1 MSKGLIMGTLRN
13 LLPDFPADEP
23 GGRTI
28 EYGLL
33 AVGIV
38 VACVAAAAALG
49 GGLDASSLNA
59 SSQDAAYTR
68 PNALYPRLAGS
79 LHINDRSTSIRQ
91 DQGSVGVGR

>member
-1 MSKGLIMGTLRN
+1 MAKGLIMATLRN
-13 LLPDFPADEP
+13 LLPDFPANEP
-23 GGRTI
+23 GGRSI

-49 GGLDASSLNA
+49 GGLDASS
-59 SSQDAAYTR
+59 QGAAYTR
-68 PNALYPRLAGS
+68 TNAIYPHLAGS

>member
-1 MSKGLIMGTLRN
+1 MATLRN

-23 GGRTI
+23 AGRAI

-38 VACVAAAAALG
+38 VACIAAAAAVG
-49 GGLDASSLNA
+49 GGLDASPES
-59 SSQDAAYTR
+59 AAYTR
-68 PNALYPRLAGS
+68 TDAIYPRLAGP

-91 DQGSVGVGR
+91 DQGNVGVGR